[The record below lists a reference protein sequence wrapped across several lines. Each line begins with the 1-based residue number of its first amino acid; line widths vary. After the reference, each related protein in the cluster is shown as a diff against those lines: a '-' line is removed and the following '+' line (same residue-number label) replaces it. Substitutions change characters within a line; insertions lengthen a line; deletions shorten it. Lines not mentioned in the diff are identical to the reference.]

1 MSSFSSKIGV
11 LLAAAGS
18 AVGLGSIWKF
28 PYVVGEN
35 GGGAFIILYVACS
48 LIFGLP
54 LVMNDF
60 LIGKLSGK
68 SAYGAFRTLTGT
80 NRWQWL
86 SWMLLITVTLLSSFY
101 FVVTGWCF
109 YYMVEA
115 AMGAFSGM
123 DAEALT
129 NFFDAFSGDT
139 ATMIGYAFVA
149 ILLTAAVL
157 WFDVNKGIERLSKI
171 LMPLLFLMLIVMAI
185 HMIFMDGGTTGLR
198 FLFEPDFTKL
208 TPKVILEAV
217 GLSFFTLSVGLGIL
231 ITYGSYMPKEQT
243 LTQQS
248 QEGDVVS
255 TSIQMIVL
263 VLFVSLL
270 AGMIVFPAVFAFG
283 FSPAE
288 GPQLAFVTL
297 PAVFQHMFSPSLTSV
312 AFFSL
317 MCVAAITSTISLMEV
332 MVAFVH
338 EASAD
343 TKWPLNRHQS
353 VIVVSVIQV
362 ITNTLCVLSMTGA
375 VCGLMVMGKNLFDAS
390 NILCTNI
397 LIPIGAMATAVFT
410 GWFVPKTR
418 YQGPRTVSYLNL
430 MMLRWIVPVVIFIIF
445 LESMN
450 VF

>member
-86 SWMLLITVTLLSSFY
+86 SWMTVITVTLLTGFY

-115 AMGAFSGM
+115 AMGAFAGM
-123 DAEALT
+123 NADALN
-129 NFFDAFSGDT
+129 NFFISFEHQAP
-139 ATMIGYAFVA
+139 TMISYA
-149 ILLTAAVL
+149 ILSIILTAAVL

-171 LMPLLFLMLIVMAI
+171 LMPLLFLMLIVMAT

-217 GLSFFTLSVGLGIL
+217 GLSFFTLSIGLGIL
-231 ITYGSYMPKEQT
+231 ITYGSYMPKEQAET
-243 LTQQS
+243 LQS
-248 QEGDVVS
+248 QESDVVN
-255 TSIQMIVL
+255 TSIQMIGL
-263 VLFVSLL
+263 VIFVSLL
-270 AGMIVFPAVFAFG
+270 AGMIVFPAVFAYG

-343 TKWPLNRHQS
+343 TKRPLNRHQS
-353 VIVVSVIQV
+353 VIIVSVIQL
-362 ITNTLCVLSMTGA
+362 ITNTLCILSMTGA
-375 VCGLMVMGKNLFDAS
+375 VDGLTVMGKNLFDAS
-390 NILCTNI
+390 NILCTDI
-397 LIPIGAMATAVFT
+397 LIPLGAMGTAVFT

-418 YQGPRTVSYLNL
+418 YQGSRTVTYLNL
-430 MMLRWIVPVVIFIIF
+430 MMLRWIVPIVILIIF

-450 VF
+450 FF

>member
-68 SAYGAFRTLTGT
+68 SAYGAFRTLTGG

-139 ATMIGYAFVA
+139 ATMIGSAFVA
-149 ILLTAAVL
+149 ILLTAVVL

-248 QEGDVVS
+248 QEGDVVN

-263 VLFVSLL
+263 VLLVSLL

-353 VIVVSVIQV
+353 VIIVSVIQV

-397 LIPIGAMATAVFT
+397 
-410 GWFVPKTR
+410 R
-418 YQGPRTVSYLNL
+418 YN
-430 MMLRWIVPVVIFIIF
+430 IKCNI
-445 LESMN
+445 
-450 VF
+450 